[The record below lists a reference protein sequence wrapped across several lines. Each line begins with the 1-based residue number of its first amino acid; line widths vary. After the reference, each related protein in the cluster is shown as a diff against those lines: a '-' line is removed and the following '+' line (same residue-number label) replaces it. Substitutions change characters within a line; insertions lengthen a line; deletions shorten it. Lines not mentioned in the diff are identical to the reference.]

1 MAVAMVRSGCLALSR
16 SRSVGIAL
24 TITVAPLLAGCM
36 TTHAASIETAE
47 ADRWE
52 GTNRRIYQF
61 NKNLDRAVLKPLA
74 NGYRTVVPT
83 AARHGITNVYSN
95 YGEPAN
101 FLNSVLQGKISQAFR
116 TLDRFLINSTLGVGG
131 LADNATDLDRP
142 QEKEDFGQTFAAWG
156 MDSGPYVVLPVFGP
170 STLRDSFGLAADI
183 VIDPADF
190 ARNAAFSPSIYWR
203 IGQLATR
210 IINFRARLTDQGGDG
225 LLADSLDEYTL
236 VRSVYLQSR
245 RSALYDGNL
254 PPDPDEELDEDPAP
268 PAADPPPNPAPPAPQ

>member
-1 MAVAMVRSGCLALSR
+1 MWFASLSR
-16 SRSVGIAL
+16 STRPRHLGLVLGIS
-24 TITVAPLLAGCM
+24 ISPLLAGCM
-36 TTHAASIETAE
+36 TTHAASIETAQ

-61 NKNLDRAVLKPLA
+61 NKNIDRAVLKPLA

-101 FLNSVLQGKISQAFR
+101 ILNALLQGKISQAFR
-116 TLDRFLINSTLGVGG
+116 SLDRFLINSTLGVGG

-156 MDSGPYVVLPVFGP
+156 FDSGPYVVLPIFGP
-170 STLRDSFGLAADI
+170 ATLRDSFGLAAD
-183 VIDPADF
+183 VLLEPSDF
-190 ARNAAFSPSIYWR
+190 ARNAAFSPTIYWR
-203 IGQLATR
+203 IGQISTR
-210 IINFRARLTDQGGDG
+210 LVNFRARLTEQGGDD

-236 VRSVYLQSR
+236 VRTAYLQSR
-245 RSALYDGNL
+245 RNALYDGNP
-254 PPDPDEELDEDPAP
+254 PPDPEDEMEPEAPLAVPAP
-268 PAADPPPNPAPPAPQ
+268 PKPAPPAPQ